1 MEVLPKG
8 HAVAEH
14 GRIPEAFCF
23 SRDELLAGSL
33 EHAEEL
39 SSLAK
44 SGFALGP
51 SSFSQCSNHFIQ
63 TEWSTQAR
71 FDFRADRFLTYAVTA
86 YQTLHSS

>member
-51 SSFSQCSNHFIQ
+51 SSFFPVQQPFYTNRM
-63 TEWSTQAR
+63 E
-71 FDFRADRFLTYAVTA
+71 YAGSIR
-86 YQTLHSS
+86 L